1 MQLVHALLLPSPTVP
16 SLPKLNYV
24 PTAVAHTSQK
34 SDEKCHGDEA
44 THAFEASMAAEKKVD
59 PSTGE
64 AYTLKA
70 WSCGR
75 IRFTRREGMRAVCVQ
90 PCALAHG
97 DVELRCRVRRDA
109 R

>member
-1 MQLVHALLLPSPTVP
+1 MISSSQELEPT
-16 SLPKLNYV
+16 S
-24 PTAVAHTSQK
+24 TSQK
-34 SDEKCHGDEA
+34 SDEKRHGDEA
-44 THAFEASMAAEKKVD
+44 AHAFEASMAAEKKVD
-59 PSTGE
+59 PATGE